1 MRILVLCDDRWHPA
15 EVAREGLAKLAGDE
29 AAGAEVAGSELAFD
43 IIEDAGAFQ
52 PEKLGD
58 YPVVMLVKS
67 DNTTAEDHTP
77 WASDALQEAFVG
89 YVEGGGGL
97 LVVHSGTAS
106 LRNLPAL
113 RALVGGAFTHHP
125 PRCPVTVEPAE
136 DHPITEGVEAFTAE
150 DEHYMMVL
158 DDADADVFLTSV
170 SEHGSQPAGWTRRQG
185 AGRVC
190 VLTPGHTVEV
200 WVHPSF
206 QRLLC
211 NALAWCEGG
220 A

>member
-1 MRILVLCDDRWHPA
+1 MRILVLCDDYWHPA
-15 EVAREGLAKLAGDE
+15 EVAQEGLAKLADDG
-29 AAGAEVAGSELAFD
+29 LTFD
-43 IIEDAGAFQ
+43 VIEDAGAFQ
-52 PEKLGD
+52 PERLSD

-67 DNTTAEDHTP
+67 DNTTAEDKTS
-77 WASDALQEAFVG
+77 WANDAVQEALVA

-136 DHPITEGVEAFTAE
+136 GHPLTVGVEAFTAE

-158 DDADADVFLTSV
+158 DDANADVFLTSV
-170 SEHGSQPAGWTRRQG
+170 SEDGSQPAGWTRDQG

-206 QRLLC
+206 QTLLR
-211 NALAWCEGG
+211 NALAWCGG
-220 A
+220 EA

>member
-1 MRILVLCDDRWHPA
+1 MRILVLCDDYWHPA
-15 EVAREGLAKLAGDE
+15 EVAREGLAKLADDG
-29 AAGAEVAGSELAFD
+29 LTFD

-52 PEKLGD
+52 PERLGD
-58 YPVVMLVKS
+58 YPAVMLVKS
-67 DNTTAEDHTP
+67 DNTTAEDKTS
-77 WASDALQEAFVG
+77 WGTDAVQEAFVG

-125 PRCPVTVEPAE
+125 PRCPVTVEPTE
-136 DHPITEGVEAFTAE
+136 GHPLTAGVEAFTAE

-158 DDADADVFLTSV
+158 DDADVFLTSI

-206 QRLLC
+206 QTLLR
-211 NALAWCEGG
+211 NALAWCGG
-220 A
+220 EA

>member
-1 MRILVLCDDRWHPA
+1 MRILVLCDDYWHPA
-15 EVAREGLAKLAGDE
+15 EVAREGLAKLADDG
-29 AAGAEVAGSELAFD
+29 LAFD
-43 IIEDAGAFQ
+43 VIEDAGAFQ
-52 PEKLGD
+52 PEMLAD
-58 YPVVMLVKS
+58 YPAVMLVKS
-67 DNTTAEDHTP
+67 DNTTAEDKTS
-77 WASDALQEAFVG
+77 WATDAVQGAFVA

-136 DHPITEGVEAFTAE
+136 GHPLTADVEAFTAE
-150 DEHYMMVL
+150 DEHYMMEL
-158 DDADADVFLTSV
+158 DAEDADVFLTSI

-206 QRLLC
+206 QTLLR
-211 NALAWCEGG
+211 NALAWCGG
-220 A
+220 EA